1 MEFTHYSPLRQWFYM
16 RRHPIWFGYV
26 EPVVSII
33 AVGLMLAGL
42 FLIEA
47 VALGLA
53 LVTIAYVVL
62 LSF

>member
-1 MEFTHYSPLRQWFYM
+1 MDFTIYSPAR

-26 EPVVSII
+26 EPVLSMA

-42 FLIEA
+42 FLLEA
-47 VALGLA
+47 VAVSLTLFA
-53 LVTIAYVVL
+53 IAYVVL